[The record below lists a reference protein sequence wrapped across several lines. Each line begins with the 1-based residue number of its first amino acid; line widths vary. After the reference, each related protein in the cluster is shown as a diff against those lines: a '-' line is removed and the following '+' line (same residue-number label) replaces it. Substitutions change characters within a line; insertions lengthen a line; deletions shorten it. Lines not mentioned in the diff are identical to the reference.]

1 MEDNRN
7 LISEMMKVKDE
18 LDGIRRTLNFKSA
31 QKDPDI
37 VKSIFDSNR
46 MLSYAADYLDLLA
59 RLLEHENNNQ

>member
-7 LISEMMKVKDE
+7 LILEMRKVKDA
-18 LDGIRRTLNFKSA
+18 LDGIRRTLNFKSV

-37 VKSIFDSNR
+37 VKNIFDNNR

>member
-7 LISEMMKVKDE
+7 LILEMRKVKDA
-18 LDGIRRTLNFKSA
+18 LDGIRRTLNFKSV
-31 QKDPDI
+31 QKDYDI
-37 VKSIFDSNR
+37 VKNIFDSNR

>member
-7 LISEMMKVKDE
+7 LILEMRKVKDA
-18 LDGIRRTLNFKSA
+18 LDGIRRTLNFKSV
-31 QKDPDI
+31 QKDPDS
-37 VKSIFDSNR
+37 VKNIFDNNR

>member
-7 LISEMMKVKDE
+7 LISEMMNVKDA
-18 LDGIRRTLNFKSA
+18 LDDIRRKLNFKSV

-59 RLLEHENNNQ
+59 RLLENENNNQ

>member
-7 LISEMMKVKDE
+7 LISEMINVKDA
-18 LDGIRRTLNFKSA
+18 LDDIRRKLNFKSV

-46 MLSYAADYLDLLA
+46 MLSYAADYLDLIA

>member
-7 LISEMMKVKDE
+7 LILEMMNVKDA
-18 LDGIRRTLNFKSA
+18 LDDIRRKLNFKSV
-31 QKDPDI
+31 QKDHDI
-37 VKSIFDSNR
+37 VKSVFDSNS